1 MKINEIIIKEE
12 EISARAVQTYAASL
26 YQAGRSREAVL
37 TLQVASDPK
46 FNNSID
52 TIQGEVA
59 LRISQMGEYKP
70 ADKKEFD
77 QARMQYKTAFG
88 GARKRKPTSVQKP
101 DVIDTPRQRGAQ
113 MGNQNAFKGSNKGKT
128 FTDLAKSTFEP
139 YSIDTRT
146 LGTAM
151 TSGYQVGKGI
161 AKRQF
166 GYTPR
171 LK

>member
-12 EISARAVQTYAASL
+12 ELSPQAVQTYASSL

-46 FNNSID
+46 YNNSID

-59 LRISQMGEYKP
+59 LRISKMGEYKP
-70 ADKKEFD
+70 ADQKEFD
-77 QARMQYKTAFG
+77 RARLQYVTAFG
-88 GARKRKPTSVQKP
+88 GGKKQKSKTMPKP

-113 MGNQNAFKGSNKGKT
+113 IGNVNAYKGKGKT
-128 FTDLAKSTFEP
+128 FKDLAKSAIEP
-139 YSIDTRT
+139 YTIDTRT
-146 LGTAM
+146 LGTAT

-166 GYTPR
+166 GYTSR
-171 LK
+171 RK